1 MNVEASK
8 GTERELQK
16 EFMSV
21 WMENKPV
28 RRNLRKRMVQG
39 VGWGRVLDRLRDLW
53 EENVWINT
61 SLEGYSS
68 NNMLT
73 GPT

>member
-39 VGWGRVLDRLRDLW
+39 VGWGGC
-53 EENVWINT
+53 WIG
-61 SLEGYSS
+61 LEISGRKMSG
-68 NNMLT
+68 LIPHWKVILAT
-73 GPT
+73 IC

>member
-1 MNVEASK
+1 
-8 GTERELQK
+8 
-16 EFMSV
+16 
-21 WMENKPV
+21 
-28 RRNLRKRMVQG
+28 MVQG

-68 NNMLT
+68 NNMVT